1 MSADVFVV
9 GNFKGGVGKTKTVTM
24 LSYISAVN
32 KHRRTLVVDLDP
44 QANAT
49 SILAKTGN
57 ITDISKNITDGFTN
71 GDLTNQITPI
81 IPNLDL
87 IASNTQFSRLPK
99 MLLQSFP
106 DDDKRQVTYLRQ
118 LLKPLREQYEA
129 IYLDVPPTIS
139 DFSDNAMMASDYCII
154 ILQTQ
159 ELSFD
164 GAKTYI
170 NYMQYLIDNYGA
182 ELDIV
187 GILPCMLRAGGR
199 VDKKVLSDARQEFG
213 NNVLNTIVTYQ
224 ERLKAYD
231 AEGISMGRIYTGQND
246 QWDQRAHKVFENV
259 LDEIDLHKLALQEE
273 EG

>member
-1 MSADVFVV
+1 
-9 GNFKGGVGKTKTVTM
+9 
-24 LSYISAVN
+24 
-32 KHRRTLVVDLDP
+32 
-44 QANAT
+44 
-49 SILAKTGN
+49 
-57 ITDISKNITDGFTN
+57 
-71 GDLTNQITPI
+71 
-81 IPNLDL
+81 
-87 IASNTQFSRLPK
+87 
-99 MLLQSFP
+99 
-106 DDDKRQVTYLRQ
+106 

-199 VDKKVLSDARQEFG
+199 VDKKVLSDAHQEFG

-231 AEGISMGRIYTGQND
+231 AEGISMGKIYTGQND